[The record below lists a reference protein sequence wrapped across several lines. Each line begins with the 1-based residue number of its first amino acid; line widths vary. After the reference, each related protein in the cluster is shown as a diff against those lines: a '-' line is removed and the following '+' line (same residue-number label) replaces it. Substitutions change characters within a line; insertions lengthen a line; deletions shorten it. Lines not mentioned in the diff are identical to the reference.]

1 MKKKLLAVA
10 LCICTVF
17 SMAACSKKG
26 ETSEKTGI
34 ELGQYTGYTV
44 GESVTEVS
52 EEEVQRYI
60 EAILEQFSTTESV
73 TEGTTVDGDSINVTY
88 HETVNG
94 EEVGETETG
103 EDGTS
108 TGTTT
113 NLQLTEGGFAVAGFV
128 EGLVGKNVGDT
139 VEMDLQ
145 YPEDYSDADLA
156 GQPVHYSVKINYLNK
171 TSVPEY
177 NDEFVN
183 EHYSF
188 AGYTTAEDFTNFI
201 KQEIYYINVN
211 NAIWEDIIDA
221 QKVIGYPKD
230 ELQGYV
236 DRSFSQ
242 IESMMT
248 SYGYTMDV
256 YYQMQSTSE
265 EELKKELEEDCKKIV
280 KEKMFV
286 RAVAEKE
293 GIKYSEEEAKKYA
306 AISGYTSVEEFEEYL
321 NYYGEELEYT
331 VLSYQVQNFISEH
344 INLIPDEK
352 TTAEEATA
360 TGETTTAAPEDT
372 TETETAAE

>member
-113 NLQLTEGGFAVAGFV
+113 NLQLTEGGFTVAGFV

-145 YPEDYSDADLA
+145 YPEDYS
-156 GQPVHYSVKINYLNK
+156 
-171 TSVPEY
+171 
-177 NDEFVN
+177 DEFVN

-344 INLIPDEK
+344 INVVPDEE
-352 TTAEEATA
+352 TTAEEAAA
-360 TGETTTAAPEDT
+360 TEETTTAAPEET